1 MSIRRVRSKWAKTK
15 VLMKSPKLVPS
26 IPLTKVF
33 NRDSLHSLLQEYGMV
48 YVKPMSGTFGKGVI
62 RVEAAKDS
70 SYRYQTGTSEQHAS
84 SFDELYRGLQRITG
98 TRNYLV
104 QQGIHLLKHRK
115 RRFDLRVMV
124 QRNPRGSWETTG
136 IIGRL
141 SHPDKIVT
149 NYHNGGTM
157 MSFQQL
163 MAGHLSGS
171 EMNGYLGKLRTL
183 GVAIGKQLSTA
194 YPGLKEL
201 GVDVAIDTRL
211 KPWVLEVNTKPHPYI
226 FNKLS
231 DKSMHRKV
239 VSYARAYGGIK
250 RKSK

>member
-15 VLMKSPKLVPS
+15 VLMKSPRLAPS

-33 NRDSLHSLLQEYGMV
+33 NRDSLRSLLQNYEMV

-62 RVEAAKDS
+62 RVESTHDS
-70 SYRYQTGTSEQHAS
+70 SFRYQTGTNEQNAS
-84 SFDELYRGLQRITG
+84 SFDELYRGLRRITG
-98 TRNYLV
+98 TRKYLV

-136 IIGRL
+136 VIGRL

-163 MAGHLSGS
+163 MSGHLSKG
-171 EMNGYLGKLRTL
+171 EMTGYLSKLQTL

-201 GVDVAIDTRL
+201 GVDVAIDTGLR
-211 KPWVLEVNTKPHPYI
+211 PWVLEVNTKPHPYI

-231 DKSMHRKV
+231 DKSMHRKI
-239 VSYARAYGGIK
+239 VSYAKAYGGIK
-250 RKSK
+250 RRSR